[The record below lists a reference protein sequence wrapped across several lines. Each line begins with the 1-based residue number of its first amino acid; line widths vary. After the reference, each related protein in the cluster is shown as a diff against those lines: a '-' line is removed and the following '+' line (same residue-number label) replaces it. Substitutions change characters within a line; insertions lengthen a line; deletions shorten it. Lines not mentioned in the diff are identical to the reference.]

1 MDRPGEDWHAG
12 TGPELSHQ
20 SSGFKSW
27 FGKPYFVKLLFWK
40 CYEIVM
46 KVLIF
51 GCFQPT
57 KMATACAAI
66 SASSPILF
74 AALWDVDN
82 SISVSGGCEAAMLSG

>member
-20 SSGFKSW
+20 SSGCKSW
-27 FGKPYFVKLLFWK
+27 FGKPYFVKLLFWN
-40 CYEIVM
+40 M

-74 AALWDVDN
+74 AAPWDMDN